1 MDLHSMSPDD
11 RKRLQAVLLQ
21 DAGYAKCKRIL
32 LWVSLACSIS
42 LALLGLMVMRGII
55 DMTAAIIGITGAAA
69 VYLYTLIRLVK
80 ERNAV
85 EARKSRK
92 RRTGSGS
99 KPSDGPTLEEPSNA
113 D

>member
-85 EARKSRK
+85 EARWVAGQNDSRARKKQEKADRK
-92 RRTGSGS
+92 R
-99 KPSDGPTLEEPSNA
+99 K
-113 D
+113 